1 MEEYIEM
8 REESME
14 DVLSKEQA
22 LLASKHILLSDKID
36 RVMAHTRSEE
46 SRLKETICE
55 EGPYG
60 KIKLPV
66 SLNIIYSFSNF

>member
-8 REESME
+8 REESMV

-22 LLASKHILLSDKID
+22 LLASKHILLSDKIE
-36 RVMAHTRSEE
+36 RVMACSENE
-46 SRLKETICE
+46 ENRLRETICE

-66 SLNIIYSFSNF
+66 KYSRFL

>member
-1 MEEYIEM
+1 MEDYIEM

-14 DVLSKEQA
+14 DVLAKEQA
-22 LLASKHILLSDKID
+22 LLASKHILISEKIEK
-36 RVMAHTRSEE
+36 VMARTNSDEG
-46 SRLKETICE
+46 RLKETICE

-66 SLNIIYSFSNF
+66 SLTFQKQLLT

>member
-8 REESME
+8 REESMI
-14 DVLSKEQA
+14 DVLEKEQA
-22 LLASKHILLSDKID
+22 LLASKHILLTDKID
-36 RVMAHTRSEE
+36 RVMACSEDE
-46 SRLKETICE
+46 VSKLKETICE

-66 SLNIIYSFSNF
+66 ST